1 MSNEVTNPAS
11 CQTAVM
17 GSTHL
22 IVLKDW
28 ITPYNSVKKGNHA
41 PAYYW
46 AEKLGKT
53 EEKFIKD
60 FEKQLFAEFDLQP
73 DVKIRQRYQHQ

>member
-1 MSNEVTNPAS
+1 MNESKIENGQPTLQQHNVS
-11 CQTAVM
+11 

-41 PAYYW
+41 PLYYW

-53 EEKFIKD
+53 EDKFIKD
-60 FEKQLFAEFDLQP
+60 FTDGYLDEWFK
-73 DVKIRQRYQHQ
+73 VYCH

>member
-1 MSNEVTNPAS
+1 MKKEQNIQEPQHPAL
-11 CQTAVM
+11 QVAAVM

-46 AEKLGKT
+46 AQKLGKT
-53 EEKFIKD
+53 EDEFIKD
-60 FEKQLFAEFDLQP
+60 FTDGCLDEWFKVDYP
-73 DVKIRQRYQHQ
+73 

>member
-1 MSNEVTNPAS
+1 MEKTSKNNETD
-11 CQTAVM
+11 QLGIGAVM

-28 ITPYNSVKKGNHA
+28 VTPYNSVKKGNHA
-41 PAYYW
+41 PVYYW

-53 EEKFIKD
+53 EDKFIKD
-60 FEKQLFAEFDLQP
+60 FTDGCLDSWFKVYCP
-73 DVKIRQRYQHQ
+73 

>member
-1 MSNEVTNPAS
+1 MNSNKPQIPQLNIA
-11 CQTAVM
+11 AVS

-41 PAYYW
+41 PVYYW

-53 EEKFIKD
+53 EDKFIKD
-60 FEKQLFAEFDLQP
+60 FTGGYLDEWFKL
-73 DVKIRQRYQHQ
+73 YCH

>member
-1 MSNEVTNPAS
+1 MEEQKLNNGSQPALQ
-11 CQTAVM
+11 QTDVM

-28 ITPYNSVKKGNHA
+28 VTPYNSVKKGNHA

-60 FEKQLFAEFDLQP
+60 FIDGYLDEWFKLH
-73 DVKIRQRYQHQ
+73 YT

>member
-1 MSNEVTNPAS
+1 MSTEVQNTTSSQHDAKLP
-11 CQTAVM
+11 VM

-53 EEKFIKD
+53 EDKLIKD
-60 FEKQLFAEFDLQP
+60 FADGCLDEWFKVYCP
-73 DVKIRQRYQHQ
+73 

>member
-1 MSNEVTNPAS
+1 MSNKVQNPEFFQTDVTGN
-11 CQTAVM
+11 
-17 GSTHL
+17 THL

-28 ITPYNSVKKGNHA
+28 KTPYNSVKKGNHA

-46 AEKLGKT
+46 AEKLNKT

-60 FEKQLFAEFDLQP
+60 FTDGRLDEWFKVYCP
-73 DVKIRQRYQHQ
+73 

>member
-1 MSNEVTNPAS
+1 MKLEKENIEQPQLNIA
-11 CQTAVM
+11 AVM

-28 ITPYNSVKKGNHA
+28 ITPYSNVKKGNHA

-53 EEKFIKD
+53 EDEFIKD
-60 FEKQLFAEFDLQP
+60 FTDGRLDEWFKVYYP
-73 DVKIRQRYQHQ
+73 

>member
-1 MSNEVTNPAS
+1 MLENENMNEAETPQLNIG
-11 CQTAVM
+11 AVM

-53 EEKFIKD
+53 EDKFIKD
-60 FEKQLFAEFDLQP
+60 FTDGCL
-73 DVKIRQRYQHQ
+73 DVWFKVYCP